1 MHRWLASLGVV
12 LAVGATSGLA
22 HASSPLGAYAR
33 VQKVVYE
40 PDAASATRA
49 RIYGVFALWDPSTGT
64 SWSYGAPQGGY
75 MYFECP
81 AGQETTCRKEWSELA
96 ANASSPSDCIGF
108 GQMNVAPGRVRPTS
122 EAPAK
127 PDVYPIAVGTVS
139 TAYAGG
145 TCEKIRAYVAPGDA
159 GVPDSG
165 STDTGTP
172 AADTGVAV
180 DSGVAADTGT
190 SPVDTG
196 TAAVDTGTPSAPAA
210 APPADSGCSVGG
222 GGVGSV
228 GSVGLLGF
236 VLVGLLRRRER
247 AS

>member
-1 MHRWLASLGVV
+1 MHRWSASLGVV
-12 LAVGATSGLA
+12 LAVAATSGLA
-22 HASSPLGAYAR
+22 HASSPFGAYAR

-49 RIYGVFALWDPSTGT
+49 RIYGVFALWDASTGG

-81 AGQETTCRKEWSELA
+81 VGQEATCRKEWSELA
-96 ANASSPSDCIGF
+96 ANATAPSECIGF

-127 PDVYPIAVGTVS
+127 PDVYPIAVGTLS
-139 TAYAGG
+139 TSYAGG

-165 STDTGTP
+165 STDTGIP
-172 AADTGVAV
+172 AV
-180 DSGVAADTGT
+180 DSGIAVDTGT
-190 SPVDTG
+190 SPADTG
-196 TAAVDTGTPSAPAA
+196 AAAVDTGTPTAPAA